1 MRIGILKADSV
12 LPDLAAHHGE
22 YPDMFREVLVAAEPT
37 AEVVSFDAEH
47 GELPTESDACDRY
60 VITGSRRSVYE
71 EIPWIADLAAWARR
85 AETARTPLVGVCFGH
100 QLIAQALG
108 GRTEK
113 ADRGWTIGVQE
124 YSLDRP
130 FIPRSPPLRRP
141 IHSHRDQVTAL
152 PASAER
158 IGGNA
163 ACPVALY
170 RMAPRALRQGHPEFS
185 PSTRAI
191 STPSGAPCLARA
203 YAAAVA
209 SPARETTASTSVAA
223 SSTSSAALA
232 RTRDQRRA
240 RRVAGC
246 ALARSVPLSPPSVRG
261 RPSVRGMR
269 GSPSRA
275 ASVSAS
281 ARESPP

>member
-12 LPDLAAHHGE
+12 LPDLAVHHGE

-47 GELPTESDACDRY
+47 GELPKEGDACDGY

-130 FIPRSPPLRRP
+130 LPWTDRRSLRL
-141 IHSHRDQVTAL
+141 IHSHQDQVTAL

-158 IGGNA
+158 IGGNG

-170 RMAPRALRQGHPEFS
+170 RIGDHVLCVQGHPEFS
-185 PSTRAI
+185 PEYARDLYAKRRAVF
-191 STPSGAPCLARA
+191 GEEA

-209 SPARETTASTSVAA
+209 SLARENDRFDFGRGIV
-223 SSTSSAALA
+223 
-232 RTRDQRRA
+232 DFIRRA
-240 RRVAGC
+240 GPR
-246 ALARSVPLSPPSVRG
+246 ARLR
-261 RPSVRGMR
+261 
-269 GSPSRA
+269 
-275 ASVSAS
+275 
-281 ARESPP
+281 